1 MKKTFL
7 FYTGLILSII
17 ISLFIAVNLR
27 KSETS
32 NRVGLLTAN
41 DANGQT
47 RRFGRNIQVL
57 TNVQTKEQLTKIMED
72 IANSLGVKCN
82 YCHDVN
88 NYASDE
94 KETKRKARVMLRMVL
109 AINRDF
115 INWDKAEVVDC
126 YTCHRGQTKPQ
137 AKPASK

>member
-7 FYTGLILSII
+7 FYTGLILAVVV
-17 ISLFIAVNLR
+17 SLVIAFNL
-27 KSETS
+27 KKGEM
-32 NRVGLLTAN
+32 

-47 RRFGRNIQVL
+47 KRFGRNLQVL

-94 KETKRKARVMLRMVL
+94 KETKRKARVMLKMVL
-109 AINRDF
+109 TINREF
-115 INWDKAEVVDC
+115 INWDGAEIVDC

-137 AKPASK
+137 AKSASK

>member
-7 FYTGLILSII
+7 FYTGLILAVVV
-17 ISLFIAVNLR
+17 SLVIAVNL
-27 KSETS
+27 KKGEM
-32 NRVGLLTAN
+32 

-47 RRFGRNIQVL
+47 KRFGRNLQVL

-88 NYASDE
+88 NYSSDE
-94 KETKRKARVMLRMVL
+94 KETKRKARVMLKMVL
-109 AINRDF
+109 TINREF
-115 INWDKAEVVDC
+115 INWDGAEIVDC

-137 AKPASK
+137 AKSASK

>member
-1 MKKTFL
+1 MRKTFL
-7 FYTGLILSII
+7 FYTGFILAVI
-17 ISLFIAVNLR
+17 ISLIIAVNL
-27 KSETS
+27 KKD
-32 NRVGLLTAN
+32 GKLN

-72 IANSLGVKCN
+72 ISNSLGVKCN
-82 YCHDVN
+82 YCHNVD

-94 KETKRKARVMLRMVL
+94 KETKRKARTMLRMVL

-115 INWDKAEVVDC
+115 VNWEGAEVVDC

-137 AKPASK
+137 AKSASK

>member
-7 FYTGLILSII
+7 FYTGLILAVVV
-17 ISLFIAVNLR
+17 SLVIAVNL
-27 KSETS
+27 KKGEM
-32 NRVGLLTAN
+32 

-47 RRFGRNIQVL
+47 RRFGRNLQVL
-57 TNVQTKEQLTKIMED
+57 TNVQTTKEQLTKIMED

-94 KETKRKARVMLRMVL
+94 KETKRKARVMLKMVL
-109 AINRDF
+109 TINREF
-115 INWDKAEVVDC
+115 INWDGAEIVDC

-137 AKPASK
+137 AKSASK